1 MLAALMLAALASKT
15 PACPVLPVET
25 LVSPARVCDVLEVT
39 GRIDPSAVTLDPA
52 FNDRA
57 PEREMARPAPGPATL
72 VAYDKNGAVIFSF
85 PFAAEG
91 PFRLVLP
98 VAPRYAEQIV
108 RLTLSAN
115 GATFDR
121 DSSGAGEVP
130 FDRTAIPLSGAT
142 AEAVEADE
150 GHIVF
155 VWDAHEY
162 PAVRI
167 ANAVGGAP
175 IATVSGLQTFQ
186 QIYISTKAVRLIVSF
201 SDGVHSVTRAVE
213 VTGRSR

>member
-1 MLAALMLAALASKT
+1 MLALIMLAAIASKL

-39 GRIDPSAVTLDPA
+39 GQIDASSLSLDPA

-57 PEREMARPAPGPATL
+57 PEREMARPAAGSATL
-72 VAYDKNGAVIFSF
+72 VAYDKSGGVIFTF
-85 PFAAEG
+85 PFAADG

-98 VAPRYAEQIV
+98 LAPAYGAQIA

-115 GATFDR
+115 GATYDR
-121 DSSGAGEVP
+121 DGTGASEVP
-130 FDRTAIPLSGAT
+130 FDHTAVPLSGAT
-142 AEAVEADE
+142 AEAVETDE

-155 VWDAHEY
+155 AWDAREY

-167 ANAVGGAP
+167 ANARGGAP
-175 IATVSGLQTFQ
+175 IATVSGSQTFE
-186 QIYISTKAVRLIVSF
+186 QIYIDTKATRLLVSF
-201 SDGVHSVTRAVE
+201 SDGVHSVTRTVE
-213 VTGRSR
+213 ITGRR